1 MASQRTYYDVL
12 GLEPGAPPDEV
23 RAAFRRLAR
32 ERHPDRF
39 RGAERANAEV
49 EFQQITEAY
58 NVLADDARRS
68 RYDQQLASP
77 SRQPPTSPRDVARAL
92 VGKAVGLLKLGENA
106 KAGELLGQA
115 VAHDPQNAR
124 GRHLYGMFL
133 AHQGGRLEEGL
144 RQIEQAAR
152 LNPLNLRVLLDASRL
167 FAMARM
173 FARSSRYAQMAA
185 ELSPGDPAVESWLRQ
200 LEDVAG
206 RPDSAPLR
214 GATGGGK
221 P

>member
-12 GLEPGAPPDEV
+12 GLEPGAPSDEV

-39 RGAERANAEV
+39 RGADRANAEV

-58 NVLADDARRS
+58 NVLADEAQRS

-77 SRQPPTSPRDVARAL
+77 SRQAPTSRKEVARAL

-106 KAGELLGQA
+106 KAGELLSQA
-115 VAHDPQNAR
+115 VAHDSQNAR
-124 GRHLYGMFL
+124 ARHLYGMFL
-133 AHQGGRLEEGL
+133 AHQSGRLEEGL
-144 RQIEQAAR
+144 RQLDQATK
-152 LNPLNLRVLLDASRL
+152 LDPLNLRLLLDASRL
-167 FAMARM
+167 FATAKM

-185 ELSPGDPAVESWLRQ
+185 ELAPEDPAVESWLRQ
-200 LEDVAG
+200 LEGLAG
-206 RPDSAPLR
+206 RGDSTPLR
-214 GATGGGK
+214 GAGGGAR